1 MSRAERR
8 AYKRMMKNQDPY
20 ALPGGDRVQ
29 RARAARQ
36 RNRGQGRPAA
46 GELPFVTRRFLL
58 WALGGG
64 ALVGLFAFSVA
75 WPSGMPFAL
84 YVGLAGAAGWVG
96 LAALFRVAQ
105 RRATRP
111 RR

>member
-20 ALPGGDRVQ
+20 ALPGGGAQ
-29 RARAARQ
+29 RARAERQ
-36 RNRGQGRPAA
+36 RARRPKRASA
-46 GELPFVTRRFLL
+46 GEAPFLTSRFLV

-64 ALVGLFAFSVA
+64 VIVGLLAFSLA

-84 YVGLAGAAGWVG
+84 YMGLVGALVWMLLAAGVR
-96 LAALFRVAQ
+96 LLQ
-105 RRATRP
+105 RRMPPVP
-111 RR
+111 R